1 MNGQTQESTTTTLV
15 IIMAG
20 GLGKRM
26 NSNLPKVLHKIF
38 DRPMLIHV
46 IQSALSTNPYRICIV
61 VGKYREIIEST
72 INLSIE
78 NGSLSK
84 QCRDRLVFIDQP
96 QALGTGHAILCCRDY
111 IDTERS
117 HGRIDKVV
125 ILSGDVPFIK
135 PDTINSLSRL
145 CNPDIHASI
154 LATRIQN
161 PDGYGRIILSKVDET
176 TVADTVANTVADTVA
191 DIVEDRDCSPEE
203 KQIKLIN
210 GGIYCFNCD
219 SLIKYIGLISNNN
232 AQQEYYLTDIFCL
245 MSNQGEQ
252 INYMCLSQEEQTQI
266 IGVNTPE
273 QLRDLERSV
282 KLI

>member
-26 NSNLPKVLHKIF
+26 NSNIPKVLHKIF

-46 IQSALSTNPYRICIV
+46 IESALSTNPYRICIV

-111 IDTERS
+111 IVRERS
-117 HGRIDKVV
+117 HGRIDKIV

-135 PDTINSLSRL
+135 PDTINSLSGL
-145 CNPDIHASI
+145 CNQDIHASI

-161 PDGYGRIILSKVDET
+161 PDGYGRIILSNGQHGVADI
-176 TVADTVANTVADTVA
+176 VADTVV

-232 AQQEYYLTDIFCL
+232 AQQEYYLTDIFRL

-273 QLRDLERSV
+273 QLRDLERSA

>member
-1 MNGQTQESTTTTLV
+1 MNGQIQEPTTTTLV

-26 NSNLPKVLHKIF
+26 NSKIPKVLHKIF

-46 IQSALSTNPYRICIV
+46 IESALTTNPYRICIV

-78 NGSLSK
+78 DGSLSK

-111 IDTERS
+111 IDRERS

-135 PDTINSLSRL
+135 PETINHLSQL
-145 CNPDIHASI
+145 CNPNIDACI
-154 LATRIQN
+154 LTTRIQN
-161 PDGYGRIILSKVDET
+161 PDGYGRIILSKVD
-176 TVADTVANTVADTVA
+176 DTIVTN
-191 DIVEDRDCSPEE
+191 IVEDRDCSLEE

-232 AQQEYYLTDIFCL
+232 AQQEYYLTDIFRL
-245 MSNQGEQ
+245 MSNRGER
-252 INYMCLSQEEQTQI
+252 IGYMCLSQEEQTQI

-273 QLRDLERSV
+273 QLRDLERSAT
-282 KLI
+282 LNLES

>member
-1 MNGQTQESTTTTLV
+1 MNDQTQKTTTTTTSLV

-26 NSNLPKVLHKIF
+26 NSNIPKVLHKIF
-38 DRPMLIHV
+38 NRPMLIHV
-46 IQSALSTNPYRICIV
+46 IESALSTNPYRICIV

-78 NGSLSK
+78 DGSLSK

-111 IDTERS
+111 IDRERS
-117 HGRIDKVV
+117 HDRIDKVV

-135 PDTINSLSRL
+135 PDTINSLSQL

-161 PDGYGRIILSKVDET
+161 PEGYGRIILSNGQDGVIQ
-176 TVADTVANTVADTVA
+176 
-191 DIVEDRDCSPEE
+191 DIIEDRDCSPEE

-210 GGIYCFNCD
+210 GGIYCFNCV

-232 AQQEYYLTDIFCL
+232 AQQEYYLTDIFRL
-245 MSNQGEQ
+245 MSNRGER
-252 INYMCLSQEEQTQI
+252 IGYMCLSPEEQTQI

-273 QLRDLERSV
+273 QLRDLERTV
-282 KLI
+282 NIK